1 MRGQLGFTGAIFS
14 DDLSME
20 AAREG
25 GTLTQAADAALAA
38 GCDMVLVCN
47 QPDAA
52 EVVLNGLKAR
62 ATDESVRRLKLMRAR
77 GKAPKWDKLIAQPEY
92 LQAQALLSSA
102 LA

>member
-1 MRGQLGFTGAIFS
+1 
-14 DDLSME
+14 
-20 AAREG
+20 
-25 GTLTQAADAALAA
+25 
-38 GCDMVLVCN
+38 MVLVCN

-62 ATDESVRRLKLMRAR
+62 ATDESVRRIKRMRGR
-77 GKAPKWDKLIAQPEY
+77 GKALKWDKLIAQLEY